1 VEHIYLVK
9 YEKMIIVNDEGL
21 EKYSDIWEFDVSLM
35 KLDYIYF

>member
-1 VEHIYLVK
+1 
-9 YEKMIIVNDEGL
+9 MIIVNDEGL